1 MDSNINQSTKR
12 ASKKSKRYYS
22 RKKENSKKVEK
33 FKGWIRLEGHNF
45 RCPKCGAEHV
55 IIYPIQDMFTYC
67 PTCGKKIC

>member
-1 MDSNINQSTKR
+1 MDSNISQATKR

-22 RKKENSKKVEK
+22 RKENSKKVKK
-33 FKGWIRLEGHNF
+33 FKGWIKLEGHNF
-45 RCPKCGAEHV
+45 KCPKCGAEHV